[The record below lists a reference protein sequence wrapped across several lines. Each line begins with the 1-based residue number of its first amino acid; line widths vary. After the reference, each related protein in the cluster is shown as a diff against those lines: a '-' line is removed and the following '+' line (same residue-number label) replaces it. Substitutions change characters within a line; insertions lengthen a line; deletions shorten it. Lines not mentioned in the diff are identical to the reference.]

1 MAKSRGWAFP
11 ANLQPSP
18 EDYDYDLEGAL
29 DSMVLVKAEVPEDAF
44 TAQVLGTERV
54 GNGVVIRND
63 GLVLTM
69 GYLITEASA
78 IWLTTNKGVAVA
90 GYPLAYDQS
99 TGFGMIQ
106 PLGRLG
112 VPALERGSIASCS
125 EGDEVVVAG
134 HGGLPHTLK
143 AKIISKREFAGYWEY
158 VIDEAVFTAPAHPQW
173 GGSALLGPDGK
184 LLGVGSLLVQE
195 KMGSNTVQGNMVV
208 PIDLVEPI
216 FEDMLKLGRPA
227 SPPRPW
233 LGLYASE
240 VDGRLMVAGLSD
252 NGPAQQ
258 ASIQDG
264 DQLLEVA
271 GKAVSGLADFFRKV
285 WQTGPAGTSV
295 PLTISREGVIA
306 HVQVQSA
313 DRQDFLKKPSLQ

>member
-18 EDYDYDLEGAL
+18 EDYGYDLDSAL
-29 DSMVLVKAEVPEDAF
+29 DSMVLVRAEAPDDAF
-44 TAQVLGTERV
+44 TASVLGTERI
-54 GNGVVIRND
+54 GNGVVIRGD

-90 GYPLAYDQS
+90 GYPLAYDPGS
-99 TGFGMIQ
+99 GFGLIQ

-112 VPALERGSIASCS
+112 VPSLERGSIAACG

-134 HGGLPHTLK
+134 HGGLAHTLK
-143 AKIISKREFAGYWEY
+143 TKIISKREFAGYWEY

-173 GGSALLGPDGK
+173 GGSALLGPDGR

-195 KMGSNTVQGNMVV
+195 KMGGDTVQGNMFV
-208 PIDLVEPI
+208 PVDLLEPI
-216 FEDMLKLGRPA
+216 FDDMLKLGRPG
-227 SPPRPW
+227 SPARPW
-233 LGLYASE
+233 LGLYATE
-240 VDGRLMVAGLSD
+240 IDGRLVVAGLSS
-252 NGPAQQ
+252 GSPAEQ
-258 ASIQDG
+258 AQLHDG

-271 GKAVSGLADFFRKV
+271 GKSVSGLADFFRKV
-285 WQTGPAGTSV
+285 WRVGPAGTSV
-295 PLTISREGVIA
+295 PLTISREGVVS
-306 HVQVQSA
+306 HLQVQSA